1 MDREFPIARW
11 KLPDTKEEVFVQTHV
26 DGVVGL
32 DDYIQEFMTG
42 TDTGWI
48 TLPISDMRKSNEY
61 TNSFDTSYRVIN
73 HQLIIRLN
81 LKNITD
87 NSLLW
92 LPSNL
97 FSYPYE
103 CMANTNKY
111 PIQVVIQADGTI
123 RFNITKYNTEWSSDD
138 YVYQELYFCIN

>member
-97 FSYPYE
+97 LSYPYE
-103 CMANTNKY
+103 CMANTNKH
-111 PIQVVIQADGTI
+111 PIQVAIQADGTI

>member
-1 MDREFPIARW
+1 MAKEVDIVRWRFNGQDAFP
-11 KLPDTKEEVFVQTHV
+11 QTHAE
-26 DGVVGL
+26 GVVDL
-32 DDYIQEFMTG
+32 DEYIDNYISG
-42 TDTGWI
+42 DDTGWI
-48 TLPISDMRKSNEY
+48 TLPISDMNKSNEY
-61 TNSFDTSYRVIN
+61 INSFDTSYRVIN

-92 LPSNL
+92 LPSDL
-97 FSYPYE
+97 LSYPYE

-111 PIQVVIQADGTI
+111 PIQVVIQEDGTI

>member
-1 MDREFPIARW
+1 MAKEVDIVRWRFNGQDAFP
-11 KLPDTKEEVFVQTHV
+11 QTHAE
-26 DGVVGL
+26 GVVDL
-32 DDYIQEFMTG
+32 DEYIDNYISSD
-42 TDTGWI
+42 DTGWI
-48 TLPISDMRKSNEY
+48 TLPISDMNKSNEY
-61 TNSFDTSYRVIN
+61 INSFDTSYRVIN

-92 LPSNL
+92 LPSDL
-97 FSYPYE
+97 LSYPYE

-111 PIQVVIQADGTI
+111 PIQVVIQEDGTI

>member
-1 MDREFPIARW
+1 MAKEVDIVRWRFNGQDAFP
-11 KLPDTKEEVFVQTHV
+11 QTHAE
-26 DGVVGL
+26 GVVDL
-32 DDYIQEFMTG
+32 DEYIDNYISSD
-42 TDTGWI
+42 DTGWI
-48 TLPISDMRKSNEY
+48 TLPISDMNKSNEY
-61 TNSFDTSYRVIN
+61 INSFDTSYRVIN
-73 HQLIIRLN
+73 HQLFIRLN

-92 LPSNL
+92 LPSDL
-97 FSYPYE
+97 LSYPYE

-111 PIQVVIQADGTI
+111 PIQVVIQEDGTI